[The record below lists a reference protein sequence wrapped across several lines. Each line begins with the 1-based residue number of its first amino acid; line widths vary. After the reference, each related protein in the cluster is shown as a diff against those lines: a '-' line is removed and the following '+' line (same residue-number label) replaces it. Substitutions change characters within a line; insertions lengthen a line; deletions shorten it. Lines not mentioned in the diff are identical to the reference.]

1 MSSRSQILFETNFI
15 KNFAVFTEKI
25 PVLEFPFNKV
35 ADLKGIP
42 EKWDPEP
49 IGDLYV
55 GPETRDPICGNQDPI
70 PTFMWNAGPIT
81 LGTLTLI
88 QLSLNLQFG
97 SVAWF
102 SQAGSC
108 TNLYNVTQE

>member
-1 MSSRSQILFETNFI
+1 MSSRSQILFKTNFI

-49 IGDLYV
+49 IGHLYV
-55 GPETRDPICGNQDPI
+55 GPFTWDPGPGTLYVETRTQYLPLCGTRDP
-70 PTFMWNAGPIT
+70 
-81 LGTLTLI
+81 LH
-88 QLSLNLQFG
+88 
-97 SVAWF
+97 
-102 SQAGSC
+102 
-108 TNLYNVTQE
+108 